1 MRELVGFRLMTIQRV
16 TEDGEALQRL
26 HSSDASFPVGG
37 CKSIRSDEWMQRV
50 LKAGE
55 PLITPDR
62 VGVKK
67 VFIDHDAI
75 FALGCGSVLNVP
87 VTTPACTLGTFNL
100 LHEQAWFTPKHVLVA
115 QPFAA
120 LLALA
125 WQHATQDDHHEAWT
139 PLNPRQAICGH
150 EHIADPHATRTR
162 T

>member
-1 MRELVGFRLMTIQRV
+1 MRELVGFRLLTIQRI

-37 CKSIRSDEWMQRV
+37 CKSILGDAWIQRV

-55 PLITPDR
+55 PVITSDR
-62 VGVKK
+62 DGVREAL
-67 VFIDHDAI
+67 IDHAAI

-87 VTTPACTLGTFNL
+87 VATPIGTLGSFNL
-100 LHEQAWFTPKHVLVA
+100 LHEQAWFTPQHVLVA

-125 WQHATQDDHHEAWT
+125 WQQ
-139 PLNPRQAICGH
+139 PNSG
-150 EHIADPHATRTR
+150 
-162 T
+162 